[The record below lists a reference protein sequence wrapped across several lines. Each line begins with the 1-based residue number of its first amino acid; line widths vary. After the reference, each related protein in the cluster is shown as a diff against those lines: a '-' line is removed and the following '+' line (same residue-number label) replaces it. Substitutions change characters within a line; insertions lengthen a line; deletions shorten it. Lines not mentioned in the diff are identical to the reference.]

1 MLGWL
6 TVVFSC
12 QLAGETLVA
21 ATGMPLPG
29 PVAGMV
35 MMLVILAVRGK
46 VPEELSTVSGA
57 LLSNLSL
64 LFVPAGTGIIT
75 HLVLIRNDLLPVGL
89 ALVASTLGAVA
100 VTGLLMQAMTAHTD
114 KAAATDE

>member
-6 TVVFSC
+6 TVIFSC

-35 MMLVILAVRGK
+35 IMLLILAVRGH
-46 VPEELSTVSGA
+46 VPDDLSAVSGT
-57 LLSNLSL
+57 LLANLSL
-64 LFVPAGTGIIT
+64 LFVPAGTGIVT
-75 HLVLIRNDLLPVGL
+75 HLALIGNDLVPVGL
-89 ALVASTLGAVA
+89 SLVASTLGAV
-100 VTGLLMQAMTAHTD
+100 VLTGLLMQALARPGKETG
-114 KAAATDE
+114 DE

>member
-6 TVVFSC
+6 TVIFSC

-35 MMLVILAVRGK
+35 LMLVILGVRGH
-46 VPEELSTVSGA
+46 VPEDLSAVSGT
-57 LLSNLSL
+57 LLANLSL

-75 HLVLIRNDLLPVGL
+75 HLALIRNDLLPVGL
-89 ALVASTLGAVA
+89 ALVASTLGAVV
-100 VTGLLMQAMTAHTD
+100 VTGLLMQALSRMQGDPA
-114 KAAATDE
+114 DE